1 MTDKPPTLI
10 GEFES
15 VPNNKPRKIEAQMTP
30 ARPAPTAPPA
40 KSPDAGTGKEEA
52 AQALVDLAEALRPLT
67 PEEKAKRYL
76 EGLAAV
82 ELSQGEARAILDA
95 VLFNDY
101 YEETLEVARGVMATL
116 RTRTY
121 TDTQRMLRMVEA
133 EAPQIPT
140 HYNDILARCNVAASL
155 VEYNKKR
162 FSMPIRTEDMTR
174 DAFRKLEEE
183 AFQDRLE
190 YVMNLPTP
198 VMAKLMNMVAKFDNK
213 IFAVFEEGAPEDF

>member
-1 MTDKPPTLI
+1 MTEKTPTII

-15 VPNNKPRKIEAQMTP
+15 VPNNKQRKIESQMTSTS
-30 ARPAPTAPPA
+30 ATVLAPSEQAPS
-40 KSPDAGTGKEEA
+40 KEDAVK
-52 AQALVDLAEALRPLT
+52 ALTNLEEALRPPT

-82 ELSQGEARAILDA
+82 GVTQGEARAILDA

-101 YEETLEVARGVMATL
+101 YEETVEIGRGVVAVI

-121 TDTQRMLRMVEA
+121 TDTQRMLRMAEA
-133 EAPQIPT
+133 EAPQIPR

-162 FSMPIRTEDMTR
+162 FNTPVRTDGMTR
-174 DAFRKLEEE
+174 DAFKKLEEE
-183 AFQDRLE
+183 AFQDKLE
-190 YVMNLPTP
+190 YLLYLPTP
-198 VMAKLMNMVAKFDNK
+198 VVTKLIYHVSRFDDK
-213 IFAVFEEGAPEDF
+213 ILAVFEEGAPEDF